1 MSGTARIAHK
11 GNPKPW
17 NFYKGF
23 AMDLLVVYIPV
34 YPRPRPSYFNNCLV
48 SHWILWTTMYSFL
61 MQQRTI
67 YIAWI
72 GNYITKEYMICGCFI
87 NLPVGKALV
96 MVKNKHGYGRISQ
109 HGGQSHWPQS
119 SSLFEPSLF
128 E

>member
-1 MSGTARIAHK
+1 MNNDVFISNATKIQLEIPLLK
-11 GNPKPW
+11 NTW
-17 NFYKGF
+17 F
-23 AMDLLVVYIPV
+23 AD
-34 YPRPRPSYFNNCLV
+34 V
-48 SHWILWTTMYSFL
+48 SS
-61 MQQRTI
+61 
-67 YIAWI
+67 
-72 GNYITKEYMICGCFI
+72 I